1 MFALD
6 KTLRRCRIAFVQGLM
21 LLLASCGG
29 GGQAGP
35 DAHLLDAG
43 TQNPPRHEQAH
54 ATGSPDAATLSL
66 QRRSEHAGS
75 AANASAAVAV
85 AWFDLLYER
94 VKAERLSPPVAARTY
109 GIAGVALYEA
119 VVPGM
124 PENRSLAGQLNDL
137 AHMPPPRHGLR
148 HDWPLVA
155 NSALAT
161 TLRQLFAGG
170 SAETR
175 FAIDAL
181 EQSFFDEHLA
191 HWRAADLHRDAT
203 REIERSVGRG
213 REVGAAVLRWA
224 DSDGY
229 RDLYDCPYA
238 RPTGPGLWEPTAPAY
253 AANPLEPC
261 WGQLRPMAV
270 ASGAVC
276 APPGPPEYS
285 EQPGSLFMTQVQEV
299 YDTVLA
305 RTPAQETVARYW
317 ADEPGRTGTP
327 PGHWVAITG
336 QILKSDGLS
345 LAAAAEAYARVGI
358 AVNDGFI
365 ACWRSKYTVNLLR
378 PVTVI
383 RKLIDPA
390 WLPVINTPPF
400 PEYASGHSTQSAAAS
415 VLLTDMFGTKAFTD
429 TTHADHGTDPAL
441 EPRRFN
447 SFFEAAG
454 EAAISRIYGGIHFR
468 AAVEHGVDQGL
479 CIGRQILQRV
489 EFRKRSGRED
499 AAHSA
504 SDNAATRIH

>member
-6 KTLRRCRIAFVQGLM
+6 RTLRRCRLAFVQGLM
-21 LLLASCGG
+21 IVLASCGG
-29 GGQAGP
+29 GEAGP
-35 DAHLLDAG
+35 DGRPDAG
-43 TQNPPRHEQAH
+43 TGNPLRQEQAQASGH
-54 ATGSPDAATLSL
+54 PDAATPGL
-66 QRRSEHAGS
+66 QRRSERAGS
-75 AANASAAVAV
+75 AEQESAAVAV
-85 AWFDLLYER
+85 AWFELLYER

-109 GIAGVALYEA
+109 GIVGVALYEA

-124 PENRSLAGQLNDL
+124 PGNRSLAGQLNDL
-137 AHMPPPRHGLR
+137 AHMPPQRHGLR

-161 TLRQLFAGG
+161 TLRQLLAGG

-175 FAIDAL
+175 SAIDAL
-181 EQSFFDEHLA
+181 EQRFFDELQTHL
-191 HWRAADLHRDAT
+191 RAADLHRDAT
-203 REIERSVGRG
+203 REIVRSIGRG

-229 RDLYDCPYA
+229 RDLHDCPYA
-238 RPTGPGLWEPTAPAY
+238 RPAGPGLWEPTAPAF

-261 WGQLRPMAV
+261 WGRLRPMAV
-270 ASGAVC
+270 ATDAVC

-285 EQPGSLFMTQVQEV
+285 EQPGSLFMTQAQEV
-299 YDTVLA
+299 YDAVLA
-305 RTPAQETVARYW
+305 RTPEQETVARYW

-327 PGHWVAITG
+327 PGHWMAITG

-358 AVNDGFI
+358 AVNDSFI
-365 ACWRSKYTVNLLR
+365 ACWRTKYMVNLVR
-378 PVTVI
+378 PVSVI
-383 RKLIDPA
+383 RKLIDAA

-400 PEYASGHSTQSAAAS
+400 PEYVSGHSTQSAAAS

-429 TTHADHGTDPAL
+429 TTHADHGSVPAL

-454 EAAISRIYGGIHFR
+454 EAAISRLYGGIHFR
-468 AAVEHGVDQGL
+468 AAVAHGVDQGL
-479 CIGRQILQRV
+479 CIGRQILRKV

-499 AAHSA
+499 SRAAP
-504 SDNAATRIH
+504 